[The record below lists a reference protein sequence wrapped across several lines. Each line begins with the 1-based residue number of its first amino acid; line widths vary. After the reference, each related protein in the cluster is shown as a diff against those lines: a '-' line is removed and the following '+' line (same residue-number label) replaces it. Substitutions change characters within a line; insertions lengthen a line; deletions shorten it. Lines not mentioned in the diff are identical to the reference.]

1 LQDISSLLLTIH
13 PMLNIRKLSCAYCS
27 GYAISGN
34 ILAHWS
40 CAMTK
45 ILDRVDR
52 RMLDELQADARI
64 SNQDLAK
71 RVGLSTAPC
80 WRRLRRLE
88 ENGFIANYATLLNP
102 TAIGLPILAYAQVT
116 LENHHP
122 ESVRQFDELI
132 ARRPEVLECHSMS
145 GTNDYLLRIVAGSM
159 QAYERFLSTHVLQT
173 KAVRSVNTSFVLRT
187 KKFTTRLPLDVAEPA
202 AARARPP

>member
-1 LQDISSLLLTIH
+1 VAKT
-13 PMLNIRKLSCAYCS
+13 
-27 GYAISGN
+27 
-34 ILAHWS
+34 
-40 CAMTK
+40 
-45 ILDRVDR
+45 LDRIDR
-52 RMLDELQADARI
+52 RLLEELQADARI

-88 ENGFIANYATLLNP
+88 AAGFIASYATLLNP
-102 TAIGLPILAYAQVT
+102 NAIGLPILAYAQVT

-132 ARRPEVLECHSMS
+132 ARRAEVLECHSMS
-145 GTNDYLLRIVAGSM
+145 GTNDYLLRIVAGSIE
-159 QAYERFLSTHVLQT
+159 AYERFLSTHVLQT

-187 KKFTTRLPLDVAEPA
+187 KKFTTHLPLDTAVPA
-202 AARARPP
+202 STRAARERAGG